1 MQKLTAKEE
10 EVLRLIWQLGTCTP
24 KEVQALYDEPLPHI
38 NTVAQ
43 SFQSLERKGYLK
55 HTPKGRGYI
64 YEAVISPE
72 GYGRNGLKDII
83 RDFFEGS
90 YKKAVHLLMQDEHFD
105 EAELWA
111 FLEEL
116 KRERYMQLQ

>member
-24 KEVQALYDEPLPHI
+24 KEVQALYNEPLPHI

-55 HTPKGRGYI
+55 HTPKERGYI

-90 YKKAVHLLMQDEHFD
+90 YKKAVHSLMQDEHFD

>member
-24 KEVQALYDEPLPHI
+24 KEVQALYNEPLPHI

-90 YKKAVHLLMQDEHFD
+90 YKKAVHSLMQDEHFD

>member
-90 YKKAVHLLMQDEHFD
+90 YKKAVHSQMQDEHFD
-105 EAELWA
+105 EDELWA

>member
-10 EVLRLIWQLGTCTP
+10 EVLRLIWQAGTCTP
-24 KEVQALYDEPLPHI
+24 KDVQALYDEPLPHI

-43 SFQSLERKGYLK
+43 SFQALERKGYLK

-64 YEAVISPE
+64 YEAIVGSE
-72 GYGRNGLKDII
+72 DYGRNSLKDII

-90 YKKAVHLLMQDEHFD
+90 YKKAVKSLVQEEYFD

-111 FLEEL
+111 FIEEL
-116 KRERYMQLQ
+116 KREREVPQ

>member
-90 YKKAVHLLMQDEHFD
+90 YKKAVHSLMQDEHFD